1 METAC
6 ALVLHKPYYLSS
18 WRFRSYLLFTVFL
31 SLFPSLGERVL
42 ATGREGGL
50 FFERWAC
57 ASRDDLWLGPAGAVW
72 MKLWAVPPPSMFLL
86 FKTKRK
92 LRRGKTIRTE
102 MCLVVSVAQLH
113 PSPSIVDVLGGI
125 FGNLIL
131 LQSIKENYVKIV
143 LIVQL
148 APPRDRTVTAE
159 TGVGM

>member
-1 METAC
+1 MIYLYQMFVEYGFNH
-6 ALVLHKPYYLSS
+6 LRWWRWPVLLYFTNSIIC
-18 WRFRSYLLFTVFL
+18 LLGGLEVTFCSMFF

-50 FFERWAC
+50 FFELWAC

-102 MCLVVSVAQLH
+102 MCLVVSVARLH
-113 PSPSIVDVLGGI
+113 VSPSIVDVLGGI

-131 LQSIKENYVKIV
+131 LQSIKENWC
-143 LIVQL
+143 
-148 APPRDRTVTAE
+148 
-159 TGVGM
+159 